1 MLQGLVMQHMTTH
14 LMLYEATKM
23 QYNPLDN
30 RLLVLILACCC
41 VIWIF
46 QDSLDV
52 YRCVVGLNGVL
63 LVCITH
69 YLFNLI
75 WELSTVLKL
84 KLFRV
89 KQPNQELLLTK

>member
-1 MLQGLVMQHMTTH
+1 
-14 LMLYEATKM
+14 MLYEATKM
-23 QYNPLDN
+23 VYNPLDN

-41 VIWIF
+41 IIWIF

-69 YLFNLI
+69 YTCNLI
-75 WELSTVLKL
+75 WELTHVLKIRV
-84 KLFRV
+84 FRV
-89 KQPNQELLLTK
+89 KQRHTEPLLLK